1 MHYKCIMSSALLFII
16 IISLISG
23 TDWKVNLDI
32 NWDME
37 NHLPLRLPHFV
48 WQSRAS
54 TELNM

>member
-1 MHYKCIMSSALLFII
+1 MSSTLLFII
-16 IISLISG
+16 IFSLISD

>member
-1 MHYKCIMSSALLFII
+1 MSSTLLFIII
-16 IISLISG
+16 IISLISD
-23 TDWKVNLDI
+23 TDWKVNSDI

-54 TELNM
+54 TELNMKL